1 MCRSQQIRHRAGLW
15 VGLDA
20 TALRTS
26 PRVSGAVLR
35 SPWSGATLEHGTRQR
50 QGRPLRL
57 VNASPNYGAPMN
69 LATVCYVLVS
79 IAAVIYIL
87 DFLGVV

>member
-1 MCRSQQIRHRAGLW
+1 MLLA
-15 VGLDA
+15 V
-20 TALRTS
+20 
-26 PRVSGAVLR
+26 VLR
-35 SPWSGATLEHGTRQR
+35 ISPPSARGGPCVRLSRRRPLSLEPGSAI
-50 QGRPLRL
+50 GVLRL
-57 VNASPNYGAPMN
+57 VNASPNYGGPMN

>member
-1 MCRSQQIRHRAGLW
+1 MPLVGAARRA
-15 VGLDA
+15 
-20 TALRTS
+20 S
-26 PRVSGAVLR
+26 PTLVVSSWKR
-35 SPWSGATLEHGTRQR
+35 SPCGSPLASAATSERF
-50 QGRPLRL
+50 
-57 VNASPNYGAPMN
+57 PNYGAPMN